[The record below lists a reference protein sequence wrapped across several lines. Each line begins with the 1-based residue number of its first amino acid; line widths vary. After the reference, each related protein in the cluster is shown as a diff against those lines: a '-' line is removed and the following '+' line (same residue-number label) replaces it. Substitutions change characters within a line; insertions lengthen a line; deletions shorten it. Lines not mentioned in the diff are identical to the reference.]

1 MASRTEDLSL
11 SELLSEVTGELGEL
25 FRKEVELAK
34 VETSE
39 QVSKAVKA
47 GAMLGAAGV
56 VAFLAVLLLSF
67 AAAWGLA
74 EVLPTGVA
82 FLIVGVV
89 FLVVAAL
96 LGSAG
101 KKKIATI
108 SPVPDQT
115 VATLRAD
122 VQVARDS
129 IARGVR

>member
-1 MASRTEDLSL
+1 VATHTDDRSL
-11 SELLSEVTGELGEL
+11 SDLLSEVTADLAAL

-39 QVSKAVKA
+39 QVSRAVKA

-56 VAFLAVLLLSF
+56 VALLATMLLAW

-89 FLVVAAL
+89 FLLVAAI

-101 KKKIATI
+101 KKKMSSV

-122 VQVARDS
+122 VQSARES
-129 IARGVR
+129 IARGAR

>member
-1 MASRTEDLSL
+1 MALRTEDRSL
-11 SELLSEVTGELGEL
+11 SELLSEVTGELGVL

-39 QVSKAVKA
+39 QISRAVKA

-56 VAFLAVLLLSF
+56 VAFLAAMLLAW

-74 EVLPTGVA
+74 EVIPTGFA
-82 FLIVGVV
+82 FLIVGAV
-89 FLVVAAL
+89 FLIVAAA
-96 LGSAG
+96 LGSTG
-101 KKKIATI
+101 KKKLSNV

-129 IARGVR
+129 IARGAR

>member
-1 MASRTEDLSL
+1 MAMRTEDRSL
-11 SELLSEVTGELGEL
+11 SELLSEVTGELGVL
-25 FRKEVELAK
+25 FRKEVELAR

-39 QVSKAVKA
+39 QVSRAVKA
-47 GAMLGAAGV
+47 GAMLGAAAV
-56 VAFLAVLLLSF
+56 VGLLAAMLLAW

-74 EVLPTGVA
+74 EVVPTGFA

-96 LGSAG
+96 IGSAG
-101 KKKIATI
+101 KKKMASV

-122 VQVARDS
+122 VQSARDS

>member
-1 MASRTEDLSL
+1 MATHTDDRSL
-11 SELLSEVTGELGEL
+11 SDLLSEVTADLAAL

-39 QVSKAVKA
+39 QVSRAVKA

-56 VAFLAVLLLSF
+56 VALLATMLLAW

-89 FLVVAAL
+89 FLLVAAI

-101 KKKIATI
+101 KKKMSSV

-122 VQVARDS
+122 VQSARES
-129 IARGVR
+129 IARGAR

>member
-1 MASRTEDLSL
+1 MAMSTEERPL
-11 SELLSEVTGELGEL
+11 SELLSEVTGELGVL
-25 FRKEVELAK
+25 FRQEVELAK

-39 QVSKAVKA
+39 QVSRAVKA

-56 VAFLAVLLLSF
+56 VALLATMLLAW

-74 EVLPTGVA
+74 EVIPTGFA
-82 FLIVGVV
+82 FLVVGIV
-89 FLVVAAL
+89 FLVMAAV

-101 KKKIATI
+101 KKRMSSVNA
-108 SPVPDQT
+108 VPDQT

-122 VQVARDS
+122 VQSARDS

>member
-1 MASRTEDLSL
+1 MASTTNEQSL
-11 SELLSEVTGELGEL
+11 SDLLSAVTGELAVL

-39 QVSKAVKA
+39 QVSRAVKA

-56 VAFLAVLLLSF
+56 VAFLAIMLLAW

-74 EVLPTGVA
+74 EVLPTGFA

-89 FLVVAAL
+89 FLVIAAV
-96 LGSAG
+96 LGSSG
-101 KKKIATI
+101 KKKMASV

-122 VQVARDS
+122 VQTARDS
-129 IARGVR
+129 LARGAR